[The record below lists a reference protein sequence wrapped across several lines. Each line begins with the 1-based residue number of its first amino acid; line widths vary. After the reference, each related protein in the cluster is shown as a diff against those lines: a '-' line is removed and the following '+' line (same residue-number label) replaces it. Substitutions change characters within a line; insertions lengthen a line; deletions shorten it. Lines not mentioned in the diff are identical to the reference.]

1 MEPGAPPGPDI
12 SPVLRPSSTKL
23 APPKHNTLQEPP
35 SSCVHNEEVSNARL
49 QVTPLPSQ
57 SRVRAHGGSD
67 CDDKASDMPEPPLQA
82 QVQSFPPEAFLFASQ
97 LGNLLDLSHVFS
109 PHGHASGA
117 TAPEKHK
124 LPLAEFEGC
133 DQGFGTG
140 PQSKQTPRERI
151 SCGQKVPAPTGSTEQ
166 DEHSV
171 RKKHFAC
178 RAAPSA
184 TSDQLERQLTG
195 GFAIPPPNELQSL
208 PRSRSQEA
216 LSPQQYAAIAVQRS
230 VATEGQVF
238 ASSPVNRRDNVGPT
252 PTLFGQQ
259 PTTTGLEAEHGPLL
273 KKGALDLN
281 HQKET
286 VDIKRENPSGK
297 ISAVERLMDGCS
309 HPPAIILSVGSVPI
323 FQGTGYPSAFNTTAQ
338 STVGKSDENHVSVWS
353 LPGATSAASL
363 VNRPCASNEKSDLSS
378 SWSRGLSSALSET
391 SVESQ
396 IRHATSSF
404 NDKPN
409 SKAPI
414 KMSAHTRS
422 TVC

>member
-1 MEPGAPPGPDI
+1 
-12 SPVLRPSSTKL
+12 
-23 APPKHNTLQEPP
+23 
-35 SSCVHNEEVSNARL
+35 
-49 QVTPLPSQ
+49 
-57 SRVRAHGGSD
+57 
-67 CDDKASDMPEPPLQA
+67 MPEPPLQA

-117 TAPEKHK
+117 RAPEKDK

-133 DQGFGTG
+133 DEGFGTG
-140 PQSKQTPRERI
+140 PPSNQTPREKI

-166 DEHSV
+166 DERSV
-171 RKKHFAC
+171 REKHFAC

-184 TSDQLERQLTG
+184 TPSHLSS
-195 GFAIPPPNELQSL
+195 AKPPSHELQSL

-216 LSPQQYAAIAVQRS
+216 LSPPQYAAIAVQRS

-238 ASSPVNRRDNVGPT
+238 ASSPVNRRHNVGP
-252 PTLFGQQ
+252 PTLCGQQ

-273 KKGALDLN
+273 NNGALDLN
-281 HQKET
+281 QQKET
-286 VDIKRENPSGK
+286 VDIKRENPYGK
-297 ISAVERLMDGCS
+297 NSAVERLMDGCS
-309 HPPAIILSVGSVPI
+309 HPPAIIVSLGSVPI
-323 FQGTGYPSAFNTTAQ
+323 FQGTGYPSAFNTAAQ
-338 STVGKSDENHVSVWS
+338 STIGKSDENHVSAWS

-363 VNRPCASNEKSDLSS
+363 VNSSCASNQKSESF
-378 SWSRGLSSALSET
+378 SALSET